1 MPGSCWHLASKYERA
16 QRSGVTLEQDCNN
29 ISQFSHTSAQASYSV
44 PMGSDNN
51 SSQHLHTLTSHL
63 GGSWIRDDLHEVN
76 EENHVLYITNNLRL
90 FRIFTHF
97 SSSLC
102 CIKDMVDWS
111 YQPKL
116 IHLFPV
122 DINLF

>member
-1 MPGSCWHLASKYERA
+1 MQFIILSMPGSCWHLASKYERA

-63 GGSWIRDDLHEVN
+63 GGSWIRDD
-76 EENHVLYITNNLRL
+76 
-90 FRIFTHF
+90 FTR
-97 SSSLC
+97 S
-102 CIKDMVDWS
+102 
-111 YQPKL
+111 
-116 IHLFPV
+116 
-122 DINLF
+122 

>member
-1 MPGSCWHLASKYERA
+1 MGPA

-76 EENHVLYITNNLRL
+76 EENHVLYCTALYCTALYCTVLYCTCSVAGSRQTKH
-90 FRIFTHF
+90 FTA
-97 SSSLC
+97 LYC
-102 CIKDMVDWS
+102 T
-111 YQPKL
+111 
-116 IHLFPV
+116 
-122 DINLF
+122 

>member
-1 MPGSCWHLASKYERA
+1 MGPA

-76 EENHVLYITNNLRL
+76 EEDHVLYCTVLYCTVLYCTVLYLQCCRL
-90 FRIFTHF
+90 QTDKTLAQCFVSPLPPATAQGSAPGPCR
-97 SSSLC
+97 
-102 CIKDMVDWS
+102 
-111 YQPKL
+111 
-116 IHLFPV
+116 
-122 DINLF
+122 